1 MARYYLLAAA
11 LNVWVLVLILAAA
24 FGVQLI
30 AGEPPCPLC
39 VVQRIAL
46 MLCAL
51 GPLYTL
57 LQARD
62 GALTCRHVAIGNG
75 ISVISALVGAAASTR
90 QVLLHILP
98 GDPGFGSPLLGLH
111 LYTWC
116 LIAFICQIA
125 ASGLM
130 LIGAA
135 WLKEERVPW
144 RITNITAG
152 AFIVIVAANLL
163 SVIAEAGFNWD
174 LPSNPVEYLI
184 FKSFVDGMFGTN
196 VDQISR

>member
-1 MARYYLLAAA
+1 MAPIYVFAAT
-11 LNVWVLVLILAAA
+11 LNVWVLVLVLTAA

-46 MLCAL
+46 MMCAL
-51 GPLYTL
+51 GPLHIL

-62 GALTCRHVAIGNG
+62 GALTYRDVAIGNG
-75 ISVISALVGAAASTR
+75 ISIISALVGAVTSTR

-98 GDPGFGSPLLGLH
+98 GDPGFGSPVLGLH

-116 LIAFICQIA
+116 LIAFVCQIA

-130 LIGAA
+130 LIGVG
-135 WLKEERVPW
+135 WLKEERVSW
-144 RITNITAG
+144 RMTHVTAG
-152 AFIVIVAANLL
+152 AFVAIVVANLL
-163 SVIAEAGFNWD
+163 SVIAEAGLNWD
-174 LPSNPVEYLI
+174 LPPNPVGYLL
-184 FKSFVDGMFGTN
+184 FK
-196 VDQISR
+196 

>member
-1 MARYYLLAAA
+1 MARLYMLAAT

-46 MLCAL
+46 MMCAL
-51 GPLYTL
+51 GPLYVL
-57 LQARD
+57 VQARD
-62 GALTCRHVAIGNG
+62 GALTGRHIAVGNG
-75 ISVISALVGAAASTR
+75 ISIISALVGAAVSVR

-98 GDPGFGSPLLGLH
+98 GDQGFGTPLFGLH

-116 LIAFICQIA
+116 LIAFVCQIA
-125 ASGLM
+125 ANGLM

-135 WLKEERVPW
+135 WLKEENVSW
-144 RITNITAG
+144 RITHLTAG
-152 AFIVIVAANLL
+152 AFAAIVVANLL
-163 SVIAEAGFNWD
+163 SVIAEAGLNWD
-174 LPSNPVEYLI
+174 LPSDPVEYLL
-184 FKSFVDGMFGTN
+184 FK
-196 VDQISR
+196 

>member
-1 MARYYLLAAA
+1 MATLYLLAAT
-11 LNVWVLVLILAAA
+11 LNVWVLVLILATA
-24 FGVQLI
+24 FGVQVI

-46 MLCAL
+46 MMCAL
-51 GPLYTL
+51 GPLFTL
-57 LQARD
+57 RQARD
-62 GALTCRHVAIGNG
+62 GALTTRDLAIGNG
-75 ISVISALVGAAASTR
+75 IIIVSALVGAAVSTR

-116 LIAFICQIA
+116 LIAFVCQIA

-130 LIGAA
+130 LIGIA

-144 RITNITAG
+144 RMMTQVTAG
-152 AFIVIVAANLL
+152 AFIVIVVANLF
-163 SVIAEAGFNWD
+163 SVIAEAGLNWD
-174 LPSNPVEYLI
+174 LPPDPVEYLL
-184 FKSFVDGMFGTN
+184 FK
-196 VDQISR
+196 